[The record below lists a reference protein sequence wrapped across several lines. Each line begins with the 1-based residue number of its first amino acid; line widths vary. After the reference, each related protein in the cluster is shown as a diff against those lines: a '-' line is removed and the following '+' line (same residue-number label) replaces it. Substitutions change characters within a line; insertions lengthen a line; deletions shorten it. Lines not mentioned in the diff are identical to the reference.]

1 MEKLLDVKDLSI
13 VFEQGDTSN
22 EVATGVH
29 FEVAKGETLG
39 IVGES
44 GSGKSVTARS
54 IMRLLP
60 PNAQNGEN
68 SKVVFMGKDLTQ
80 LTEKEMRKIRGKDIG
95 MIFQDPMT
103 SLNPTMTIGD
113 QITESIRFHQKLKK
127 KAAKDEALNIMK
139 LVGIKD
145 VDFRYKQYP
154 HEFSGGMRQR
164 MMIAIA
170 LACNPALLIADEP
183 TTALDVTIQAQ
194 ILELL
199 KDIQKKFGTSIILIT
214 HDFGVVANMCD
225 RVIVMKDG
233 KVVESGTTTDV
244 FKHPSHPYTKRL
256 LDAVPNLQNEQ
267 KSVSNVE
274 QSKKPLLSIKN
285 LQKHFDMG
293 KGATLKAVDD
303 ITFDIYENETLG
315 LVGESGSGKSTT
327 GKTILRLHEATGGE
341 VIYEGFDL
349 NHLNAREMKDMR
361 KYMQVIFQDPYAS
374 LDPRMKVLDII
385 GESLDVHGLAEN
397 KKARYDRVIEL
408 LELVGLE
415 ASFAMRYPHEFSGGQ
430 RQRIGIARALAVNP
444 KFIVCDEPLSAL
456 DASIQS
462 QIVELLED
470 LQKKLGLTYLF
481 IAHDLSMVKRISDRV
496 AVMYNGHLVEL
507 ADAEELFS
515 NPIHPY
521 TKKLLAAIPVPDP
534 AYEAT
539 RQKPVEEFD
548 AVAYNASAAT
558 FQEVSPRHWVAMP
571 SEQITQPQ

>member
-349 NHLNAREMKDMR
+349 NHLNVREMKDMR

-507 ADAEELFS
+507 ADSEELFS

-539 RQKPVEEFD
+539 RQKSVEEFD
-548 AVAYNASAAT
+548 AATYNASATT

-571 SEQITQPQ
+571 NKEN

>member
-507 ADAEELFS
+507 ADSEELFS

-539 RQKPVEEFD
+539 RQKSVEEFD
-548 AVAYNASAAT
+548 AATYNASATT

-571 SEQITQPQ
+571 NKEN